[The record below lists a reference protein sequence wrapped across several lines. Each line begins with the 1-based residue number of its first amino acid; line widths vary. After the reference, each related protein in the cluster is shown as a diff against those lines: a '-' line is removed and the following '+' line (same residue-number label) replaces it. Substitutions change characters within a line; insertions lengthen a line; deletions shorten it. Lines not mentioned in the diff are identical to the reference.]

1 MIMSKKALLSFFA
14 FAFFIYIVELLFIS
28 DCPNFPDHA
37 LFEAAGP
44 TTARRASIARASRRP
59 AHARATASRAT
70 STRDDDRRSLDRST
84 APRASERAR
93 RTIDSI
99 FKKRH
104 RYPT

>member
-1 MIMSKKALLSFFA
+1 LLNCSLYPTVQ
-14 FAFFIYIVELLFIS
+14 I
-28 DCPNFPDHA
+28 FPTA

-44 TTARRASIARASRRP
+44 TTARRVSIARASRRP